1 MLNLLLITFISQ
13 GGCLPSKSLYEENT
27 DYVQILTQETF
38 KETLERPEEAN
49 QFWIVEFYASWCGHC
64 VHFAPTIKEFAEE
77 IKDWT
82 KLVKLGVIDCGNSEN
97 GEICQENQV
106 HGFPTMKYYLPN
118 DRLYDQKENLIE
130 ARTIEALK
138 QETLKLAL
146 EHNVPNAN
154 GLGRFLSLEN
164 IGAASVRNVVEQ
176 NSKDNVLTALVAA
189 PSDLALKDGTA
200 IDLLADLTAFSDIS
214 IRLTDVASA
223 EKWSESKEP
232 VVLILDHDAVK
243 MKIELNDITSRSD
256 VLAVLSSTL
265 TTEKTSW
272 KNVVKK
278 SVIIEASDHTDDSWE
293 KYDQSKVYLQDV
305 ESALLQLLFYDV
317 NSFPLDGDSLNAI
330 RNTLKLSHSFI
341 HQQRGISTSTFV
353 TYLHF

>member
-1 MLNLLLITFISQ
+1 
-13 GGCLPSKSLYEENT
+13 
-27 DYVQILTQETF
+27 
-38 KETLERPEEAN
+38 
-49 QFWIVEFYASWCGHC
+49 
-64 VHFAPTIKEFAEE
+64 
-77 IKDWT
+77 
-82 KLVKLGVIDCGNSEN
+82 
-97 GEICQENQV
+97 
-106 HGFPTMKYYLPN
+106 
-118 DRLYDQKENLIE
+118 
-130 ARTIEALK
+130 
-138 QETLKLAL
+138 
-146 EHNVPNAN
+146 
-154 GLGRFLSLEN
+154 
-164 IGAASVRNVVEQ
+164 
-176 NSKDNVLTALVAA
+176 
-189 PSDLALKDGTA
+189 LALKDGTA

-243 MKIELNDITSRSD
+243 MVIHTPQISFLNLILQKIELNDITSRSD

-330 RNTLKLSHSFI
+330 KKYIKIVSQLYP
-341 HQQRGISTSTFV
+341 STT
-353 TYLHF
+353 